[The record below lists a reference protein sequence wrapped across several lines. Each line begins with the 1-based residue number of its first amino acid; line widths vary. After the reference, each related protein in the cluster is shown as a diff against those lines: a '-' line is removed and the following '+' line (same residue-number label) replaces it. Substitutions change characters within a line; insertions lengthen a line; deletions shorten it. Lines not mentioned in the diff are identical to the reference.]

1 MPRAALGQSGKPRRG
16 PHLGRPPASS
26 SCCRSG
32 DCGPDHCARTC
43 QPDQGAWV
51 GSAARPRRA
60 PAVGSAAAGRG
71 ARGGASAE
79 RPRRSQHTPAAPSG
93 RPPAIWRAP
102 TCCRARGTRA
112 RQGPLRCGAR
122 GRVAGAPRLQRK
134 GAAGGTLGLRSYRH
148 CREVVPP
155 APAAGARLQQ
165 ERERCQ
171 HQRQR
176 DQELGSPARQERRR
190 DPRALHRRSRG
201 CPRRASPARHHHRA
215 AKAPPRRSAP
225 LPAPLWRVPLS
236 TRTPSPAAHRTGA
249 VRAPWQLE
257 RAVRSAHRAAPAAL
271 SCCPAETPCK
281 HRPNFGLQST
291 VRAAS
296 LAARSGSRARRC
308 LRGASR
314 RCSAPSS
321 RSGPAARAGRASSLR
336 APRKGR
342 PAAATPPTTG
352 AAAERTRSVRVGL
365 EPRASA
371 RGESQAGEPGAAPRQ
386 GL

>member
-1 MPRAALGQSGKPRRG
+1 MDRWLRGRTEQGASVPRAALGQSGKPRRG

-60 PAVGSAAAGRG
+60 PAVGSAAARRG
-71 ARGGASAE
+71 ARGGAFAE
-79 RPRRSQHTPAAPSG
+79 RPLRSQHTPAAPSG

-225 LPAPLWRVPLS
+225 LPAPLRRVPLS
-236 TRTPSPAAHRTGA
+236 TRTLSPAAHRTGA
-249 VRAPWQLE
+249 VRAPWQSE
-257 RAVRSAHRAAPAAL
+257 RAVRSAHQAAPAAL
-271 SCCPAETPCK
+271 SVLPCRNPLQAPSKLWTPKYSPCCQPC
-281 HRPNFGLQST
+281 GT
-291 VRAAS
+291 VREQGPAMF
-296 LAARSGSRARRC
+296 ARR
-308 LRGASR
+308 LAQVLGAKL
-314 RCSAPSS
+314 AQ
-321 RSGPAARAGRASSLR
+321 RAGRAGWAGLVVE
-336 APRKGR
+336 
-342 PAAATPPTTG
+342 G
-352 AAAERTRSVRVGL
+352 AAQRQACRSYATDYRCGC
-365 EPRASA
+365 
-371 RGESQAGEPGAAPRQ
+371 
-386 GL
+386 